1 MIDEK
6 KCFGYRNGKCSVLKV
21 KKCEG
26 DSCSFFKTKV
36 QASEDQKKV
45 FRRVNSLD
53 PAAKKNIMD
62 LYYGGKMSL
71 LDELEVD

>member
-1 MIDEK
+1 MMEK
-6 KCFGYRNGKCSVLKV
+6 QCFAYRNGKCKVLKV

-26 DSCSFFKTKV
+26 KSCSFFKTKAQV
-36 QASEDQKKV
+36 DEDQKKV
-45 FRRVNSLD
+45 FRRINSLD
-53 PAAKKNIMD
+53 PATRRNIMD

>member
-1 MIDEK
+1 MMEK
-6 KCFGYRNGKCSVLKV
+6 HCFAYRNGRCKVLTV

-26 DSCSFFKTKV
+26 EQCSFLKTSAQV
-36 QASEDQKKV
+36 EEDKKHV
-45 FRRVNSLD
+45 FRRIKSLD
-53 PAAKKNIMD
+53 EASRRHIMD

>member
-1 MIDEK
+1 MMEQQ
-6 KCFGYRNGKCSVLKV
+6 CFGYRKGKCGVLKV

-26 DSCSFFKTKV
+26 NGCSFFKTKA
-36 QASEDQKKV
+36 QTIEDQKKV
-45 FRRVNSLD
+45 FRRIKSLD
-53 PAAKKNIMD
+53 PATKKNIMD